1 MAAPFPGDIYPRPS
15 SSGELMKEW
24 RDQAARA
31 ARELQELDGPLHRA
45 HAGGNEV
52 GSQSRNIEAAVNRL
66 APELV
71 AADPR
76 DANAAIGGAL
86 SNSAGADQSIRQAEQ
101 QAGDPRAPL
110 VSGSTTGAEAAVEA
124 EAARITAGGREIE
137 RSAGAADEFE
147 RRAGGGGGGGPE
159 GPRGPVEPREPPP
172 RPGPGPG
179 PGPAPAP
186 APGSPPPPP
195 LTPPPAPKPPPAQ
208 PPPPPPKER
217 EEPPRGREGS

>member
-1 MAAPFPGDIYPRPS
+1 
-15 SSGELMKEW
+15 MKEW

-45 HAGGNEV
+45 RSGGNEV
-52 GSQSRNIEAAVNRL
+52 GSQSRNIEAAINRL
-66 APELV
+66 APELN

-76 DANAAIGGAL
+76 DASAAIGGAL
-86 SNSAGADQSIRQAEQ
+86 SNTAGADQSIRQAEQ

-110 VSGSTTGAEAAVEA
+110 VGGSTTGAEAAVEA

-137 RSAGAADEFE
+137 RSAGGADDFE

-159 GPRGPVEPREPPP
+159 GPRGPGEPREPPP

-179 PGPAPAP
+179 P
-186 APGSPPPPP
+186 APGPGPGPEPP
-195 LTPPPAPKPPPAQ
+195 LEPPPAPKPPATPKPPAPK
-208 PPPPPPKER
+208 PPPEPR
-217 EEPPRGREGS
+217 EEPPRGRQDS